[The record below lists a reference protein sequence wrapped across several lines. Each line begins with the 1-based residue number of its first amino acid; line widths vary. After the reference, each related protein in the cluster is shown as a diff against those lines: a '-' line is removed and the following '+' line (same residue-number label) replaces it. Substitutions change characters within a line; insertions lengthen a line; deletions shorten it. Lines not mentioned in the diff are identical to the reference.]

1 MDEEL
6 QNAISSGL
14 SVRRHTKRQVALKV
28 YSNSVPSSPVSTLSR
43 GPIALHD
50 NVVEDDDEEEDNHA
64 SWAKSVSV
72 TDPRVIRTSGDA
84 KARMGPGYVV
94 WLCRIEPQVAAAAP
108 IEVYRRYSEFEGL
121 REELCMAIPQL
132 AQRTIPRLPPK
143 SLVSRFRGP
152 FLERRRKGLEF
163 FLASILLNPQLS
175 AHPVCVV
182 RSSVYL
188 WLIVFRL

>member
-1 MDEEL
+1 MRYVGCMDEALE
-6 QNAISSGL
+6 NAISSGL
-14 SVRRHTKRQVALKV
+14 SVRRQTKRQVALKV
-28 YSNSVPSSPVSTLSR
+28 YSNSVPSSPVSTLSK
-43 GPIALHD
+43 GTIALHD
-50 NVVEDDDEEEDNHA
+50 NVVEDDDDNHA

-72 TDPRVIRTSGDA
+72 TDPTVIRTSGDP

-132 AQRTIPRLPPK
+132 AQRTIPRLPSK
-143 SLVSRFRGP
+143 SVVSRFRGP

-182 RSSVYL
+182 QSVS
-188 WLIVFRL
+188 IHG